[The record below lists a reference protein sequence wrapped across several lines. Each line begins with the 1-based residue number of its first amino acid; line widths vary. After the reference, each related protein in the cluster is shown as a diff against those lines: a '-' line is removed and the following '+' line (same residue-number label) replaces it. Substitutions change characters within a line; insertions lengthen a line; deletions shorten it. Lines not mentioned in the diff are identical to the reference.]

1 VRSVEEAYQLGG
13 ETLEGVSR
21 DSDDL
26 DELADRVA
34 SGDRAAF
41 DDLYTRTV
49 DEVYAFVRGQ
59 CRNDAEAEDII
70 ANVFLRVWRSA
81 RSYRVGSGQF
91 RRWLF
96 AIARNEVKR
105 AWAQRKREAAPLP
118 EEIAE
123 AEANR
128 PGLDIPTR
136 DLLHRAM
143 LVLTPEQ
150 RDVVVLRYYGGKSHQ
165 EIAAILGK
173 REGAVRALLLRAL
186 RKMRKAIDDAA
197 GAR

>member
-26 DELADRVA
+26 DELAARVA

-70 ANVFLRVWRSA
+70 ANVFLKVWRSA

>member
-1 VRSVEEAYQLGG
+1 VEEAYQLGG

-26 DELADRVA
+26 DELAARVA

>member
-1 VRSVEEAYQLGG
+1 MKGVEESYRLGG
-13 ETLEGVSR
+13 ETLEGLSR
-21 DSDDL
+21 ETDAL
-26 DELADRVA
+26 DELAARVA

-41 DDLYTRTV
+41 DELYTRMV
-49 DEVYAFVRGQ
+49 DDVYAYVRGQ
-59 CRNDAEAEDII
+59 CRNDVEAEDII
-70 ANVFLRVWRSA
+70 ANVFLKVWRSI
-81 RSYRVGSGQF
+81 RSYRAGSGQF

-118 EEIAE
+118 EELPE
-123 AEANR
+123 ADANR
-128 PGLDIPTR
+128 SGLDTPTR

-197 GAR
+197 GPR

>member
-1 VRSVEEAYQLGG
+1 MEEAYQLGG

-26 DELADRVA
+26 DELAARVA

-70 ANVFLRVWRSA
+70 ANVFLKVWRSA

-150 RDVVVLRYYGGKSHQ
+150 RDVVVLRYYGGKSH
-165 EIAAILGK
+165 
-173 REGAVRALLLRAL
+173 
-186 RKMRKAIDDAA
+186 
-197 GAR
+197 